1 MHFVTQS
8 RPVVDNPTDQF
19 LVLMHFVAR
28 RCLVLKNSHDKSLA
42 LLHFVV
48 TVLNKPIDS
57 THPDMKTQRRPDMKT
72 QRRSDLKMPISV
84 SSALVH
90 LVGWGCWP
98 IQFNMSVSI
107 LSQEGIPT

>member
-1 MHFVTQS
+1 M
-8 RPVVDNPTDQF
+8 
-19 LVLMHFVAR
+19 
-28 RCLVLKNSHDKSLA
+28 KNSHDKSLA

-72 QRRSDLKMPISV
+72 QRRPDMKTQRRSDLKMPISV
-84 SSALVH
+84 SLALVH

-98 IQFNMSVSI
+98 VQFNMSVSI
-107 LSQEGIPT
+107 LSREGIPT